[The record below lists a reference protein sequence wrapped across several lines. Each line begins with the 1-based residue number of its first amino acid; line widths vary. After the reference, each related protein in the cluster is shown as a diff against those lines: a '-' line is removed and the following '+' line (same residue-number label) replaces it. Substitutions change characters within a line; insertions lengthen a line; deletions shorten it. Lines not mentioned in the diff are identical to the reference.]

1 VRRGTSGGRCH
12 SVRLTFQHFF
22 TEQATASPV
31 AFLFSSVVN
40 QPKENNVNTFAP
52 SPAIDSL
59 LPVAQR
65 PDVVFERGE
74 GAYCSQR

>member
-1 VRRGTSGGRCH
+1 
-12 SVRLTFQHFF
+12 
-22 TEQATASPV
+22 V

-59 LPVAQR
+59 MPVAQR